1 MEEQI
6 NKALEEARLQNESK
20 NELQADL
27 SAFIDQFV
35 KENFELDENGK
46 IIVKKNESA
55 EPTK

>member
-55 EPTK
+55 GPTE

>member
-35 KENFELDENGK
+35 KQNYELDENGK

-55 EPTK
+55 RPTE